1 MSVDAKFVN
10 APFQLNQF
18 TGARGRFPQ
27 YLMEIMRDLPDPRAI
42 AAGSRL
48 LTGSDSRVA
57 SASHGILASRTSLDH
72 VRTYYKNCRSGDR
85 EWRPFWFFL
94 FPRLRAD
101 SS

>member
-10 APFQLNQF
+10 APFQLDQL

-48 LTGSDSRVA
+48 LTGSDSP
-57 SASHGILASRTSLDH
+57 G
-72 VRTYYKNCRSGDR
+72 
-85 EWRPFWFFL
+85 
-94 FPRLRAD
+94 RLSVSWHTRIENLLGSCSD
-101 SS
+101 VLQKL